1 MSNGPGTQTPGMS
14 PDYAANA
21 AEFYGAAGMAG
32 PMGQPVTGPNN
43 LVYLGEEFSERQ
55 ITTGEPPG
63 RTYTVSP
70 FDPNQIVTKDAA
82 YTAFWRLQPGQ
93 KQEVYDLVAQFD
105 GKPPTEGRANS
116 VWRTVVGYAGE
127 TFGADP
133 NDPMSVMDILRQQ
146 AAAAAALRAQT
157 GTTGG
162 GGGGVS
168 GYSRVVSFTSKS
180 DAEYLVNE
188 TLKSYLGRAATDEEK
203 ETFYKTLRA
212 QQKEAPTIVTPTT
225 REEGGVNVQGL
236 AQEFA
241 RSRPEAAERQASGQ
255 FMDWFMEKIMA
266 DPMQGLTSG
275 L

>member
-1 MSNGPGTQTPGMS
+1 MSNGPGVQVPGMN
-14 PDYAANA
+14 PDFAANQL
-21 AEFYGAAGMAG
+21 EFMGAAGMAG
-32 PMGQPVTGPNN
+32 PMGMPVYDTNN
-43 LVYLGEEFSERQ
+43 MVYLGEEFSERQ

-63 RTYTVSP
+63 RSYTVNP
-70 FDPNQIVTKDAA
+70 FDPNTVVTKDQA

-93 KQEVYDLVAQFD
+93 KQEVYDLVTMFD
-105 GKPPTEGRANS
+105 GKPPTEGRVNS

-127 TFGADP
+127 TYGADP
-133 NDPMSVMDILRQQ
+133 NNPLSVMDILRQQ
-146 AAAAAALRAQT
+146 ANASAAMR
-157 GTTGG
+157 GRSGG
-162 GGGGVS
+162 GGGGGAG

-188 TLKSYLGRAATDEEK
+188 TLKSYLGRQATDEEK

-212 QQKEAPTIVTPTT
+212 QEKEAPTITTPTT
-225 REEGGVNVQGL
+225 REQGGVNVQGL

>member
-1 MSNGPGTQTPGMS
+1 MS
-14 PDYAANA
+14 PDYANNA
-21 AEFYGAAGMAG
+21 LEFLGAAGIAG
-32 PMGQPVTGPNN
+32 PMGQVNYDTNN
-43 LVYLGEEFSERQ
+43 LVYLGDEFSERE

-63 RTYTVSP
+63 RTYTASP
-70 FDPNQIVTKDAA
+70 IDPSITVNKDAA

-93 KQEVYDLVAQFD
+93 RQEWDNLVTQFD

-127 TFGADP
+127 TYSADP
-133 NDPMSVMDILRQQ
+133 NNPMSVMDIMRQQ
-146 AAAAAALRAQT
+146 AANAAANRSAR
-157 GTTGG
+157 GG

-188 TLKSYLGRAATDEEK
+188 TLKNYLGRAASDEEK
-203 ETFYKTLRA
+203 KTFYQTLRA
-212 QQKEAPTIVTPTT
+212 QEKASPTITTPTT
-225 REEGGVNVQGL
+225 REQGGVNVQGL

-241 RSRPEAAERQASGQ
+241 RSRPEAAERQATSQ
-255 FMDWFMEKIMA
+255 YMDWFMEKLMT